1 LSSEDAPPP
10 SDKPPGP
17 ASRLG
22 IIVIAA
28 TLVIDQAT
36 KWIAQSTLNDGERTV
51 FLPLLD
57 LTYEQNT
64 GIAFSFLRGADSS
77 VLLGLV
83 VLITLV
89 VLLMWQRSQEGG
101 RVAAIGFALIIGG
114 AVGNIVDRIVL
125 GYVID
130 FLILHWGDRIL
141 FIFNLADFAL
151 TLGPL
156 LLIYAYLRPGR
167 AA

>member
-1 LSSEDAPPP
+1 MSSDDITTA
-10 SDKPPGP
+10 SDKPDGP

-28 TLVIDQAT
+28 TLLLDQVT
-36 KWIAQSTLNDGERTV
+36 KWIAQSTLNDGERTT

-64 GIAFSFLRGADSS
+64 GIAFSFLRGVDSS

-89 VLLMWQRSQEGG
+89 VLIIWQRSQEGG
-101 RVAAIGFALIIGG
+101 KIAAVGYGLIIGG
-114 AVGNIVDRIVL
+114 AVGNIVDRVTH
-125 GYVID
+125 GYVVD
-130 FLILHWGDRIL
+130 FLILHWGDRDL

-156 LLIYAYLRPGR
+156 LLIYAYLRPRR